1 LWEGGFKDTLAAEAG
16 KITIGPCTSW
26 EHFTG
31 PVIGKPA
38 FDKITGIIEK
48 AKKEGGEVLVGG
60 QSESALNEQD
70 GMQLMGVFRRQLEGI
85 LHPTYGHRDQGPQVD
100 HHDPGDLRSRHHRE

>member
-1 LWEGGFKDTLAAEAG
+1 MPKSLWEGGFKDTLAAEAG

-60 QSESALNEQD
+60 QSESASIKQE
-70 GMQLMGVFRRQLEGI
+70 GM
-85 LHPTYGHRDQGPQVD
+85 
-100 HHDPGDLRSRHHRE
+100 